1 MTAYKTVNP
10 ATGETLKEFPLA
22 TAAEVEHALA
32 DSKAAFRGWQSAPV
46 EARAKVI
53 ARVAELYRERRD
65 ELARLIATEMGKP
78 LAQSRGEVG
87 LVADIYAYYADEG
100 PSFLRTKSL
109 RSRAAARPS
118 SAPRRSGRCW
128 GSCRGT
134 TPTTR
139 WRGSP
144 PPT

>member
-1 MTAYKTVNP
+1 M
-10 ATGETLKEFPLA
+10 
-22 TAAEVEHALA
+22 EHALA
-32 DSKAAFRGWQSAPV
+32 DSKAAFKGWQSAPV

-100 PSFLRTKSL
+100 PSFLKDEIL
-109 RSRAAARPS
+109 EVKGGGEAIVRS
-118 SAPRRSGRCW
+118 RRSGRCW